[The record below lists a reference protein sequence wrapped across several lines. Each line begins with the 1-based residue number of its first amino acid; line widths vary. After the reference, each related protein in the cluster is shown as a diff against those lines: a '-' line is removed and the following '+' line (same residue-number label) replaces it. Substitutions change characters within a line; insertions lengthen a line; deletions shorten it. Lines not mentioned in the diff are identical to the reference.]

1 MASSSKESMSK
12 EEFFRVTTKAPSK
25 KRYIKELSKV
35 DSENDVKS
43 DLSEILNQDFDN
55 QDFAKR

>member
-1 MASSSKESMSK
+1 MSK